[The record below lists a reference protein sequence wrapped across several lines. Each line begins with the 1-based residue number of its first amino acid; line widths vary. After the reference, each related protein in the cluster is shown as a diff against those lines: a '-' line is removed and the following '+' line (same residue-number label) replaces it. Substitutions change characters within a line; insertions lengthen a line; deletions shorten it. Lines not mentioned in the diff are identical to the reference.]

1 MRLPSSK
8 LVSIQPQQP
17 QHQPNLPRS
26 RGEGQREQLGVLP
39 VALPSAR
46 LPETREQ
53 VPPSEPRRAQFAADA
68 SRRRRTSRLS
78 NKLQNRSQ
86 QQQQQKLDTFRRAF
100 SSCIDAKGYSVK

>member
-78 NKLQNRSQ
+78 NKLQNSRNN
-86 QQQQQKLDTFRRAF
+86 
-100 SSCIDAKGYSVK
+100 SSNKSWTHSAEPSPPALTPKDIR